1 MRSSFVLACLGLLH
15 TPFAYAD
22 LSLEQ
27 ARQQAYTRDPELQAL
42 SQRQSIDPLRIAQ
55 AGRLA
60 NPEVTVELDNLG
72 GTSGTTNEG
81 ASLEWR
87 YSQAFALNNKRAL
100 RVNLAQIE
108 PLNTQLALQARRAA
122 LAADVRVCLARWAM
136 ADAQV
141 GLLTDEQSVAQAQAR
156 LLGERL
162 RAGKIIP
169 SDHQR
174 AVALAQESA
183 TQLLS
188 QQQLASSAKAAC
200 ELLIGTLP
208 AQPMTLPTT
217 TPVLDQQG
225 LLSEQQAELDIAHAR
240 ARLALTTAERRPDV
254 TMSIGTRR
262 SQQRSDQVWL
272 VGATVPL
279 TVFDPNTVARA
290 VSQQQLDQAVAVATL
305 TRQRAAL
312 RVQQAQAQI
321 VAAQQQLAVL
331 QQHVLPATQESL
343 RIAEMAYQAGKT
355 GLLEWLEARQ
365 VWRAARE
372 RQVNSTF
379 AVQQALADLEREFAP
394 ASAAILGSQP

>member
-1 MRSSFVLACLGLLH
+1 VLACLGLLH

-174 AVALAQESA
+174 AVALVQEADAQRVAQQRMTHSLRASCEGLVGA
-183 TQLLS
+183 ALPEQPIPLS
-188 QQQLASSAKAAC
+188 DDQ
-200 ELLIGTLP
+200 
-208 AQPMTLPTT
+208 
-217 TPVLDQQG
+217 PVLTSQV

-305 TRQRAAL
+305 TRQRALL
-312 RVQQAQAQI
+312 RVEQAQAQRL
-321 VAAQQQLAVL
+321 AAQQQLDVL
-331 QQHVLPATQESL
+331 QQQVLPATQNSL

-355 GLLEWLEARQ
+355 GLLDWLEARQ

-372 RQVNSTF
+372 RALQREF
-379 AVQQALADLEREFAP
+379 AVQQAIADLEREFVISP
-394 ASAAILGSQP
+394 AAALGLQP